1 MRREINIGFIIALAS
16 VFISTVSCSSPED
29 RWKGTITTDERGVRV
44 VRNPKEPLYRANI
57 ISLEEELTIKG
68 GQGEQ
73 MFMNLVSIA
82 LDRDGLIY
90 LLDARA
96 GNIKVYGDSGQ
107 FQRVIG
113 RRGQGPGEFGGPE
126 RLAITP
132 QDEIMVSDP
141 ARRLIHFLDL
151 AGRYLRQIPQNMPFF
166 SGPKFLSNGDMVASY
181 AILGDAY
188 ETVLC
193 RFNTDLKPVFTY
205 SSIPM
210 YKLPRVHIFLYHFVH
225 DLQWDISPNDEVVC
239 GVMTAPEYELHVYD
253 AQGKM
258 IKKIIKDYEPIEIT
272 GDEYI
277 RLTEKW
283 FGRPPT
289 GGRFDLVVPKHYPPF
304 HTFLA
309 DDEGRLFVRRF
320 EEAEKGER
328 IYCEVFDPQGRYLTD
343 IVFPEKKIPALFQG
357 GKIYTREEDEDGY
370 QVVKR
375 YKIKWKF

>member
-1 MRREINIGFIIALAS
+1 MKREINIGFIIALAS
-16 VFISTVSCSSPED
+16 VFISIVSCSSPED
-29 RWKGTITTDERGVRV
+29 RWKGTITTDERGVTV

-73 MFMNLVSIA
+73 MFMNLASIA
-82 LDRDGLIY
+82 LDREGLIY

-96 GNIKVYGDSGQ
+96 GNIKVFDNSGQ

-113 RRGQGPGEFGGPE
+113 QRGQGPGEFGGPE

-132 QDEIMVSDP
+132 QNEIMVSDP
-141 ARRLIHFLDL
+141 ARRLLHFLDL
-151 AGRYLRQIPQNMPFF
+151 EGRYLRQIPQNMPFF
-166 SGPKFLSNGDMVASY
+166 SGPKFLSKGDMVASY
-181 AILGDAY
+181 AILGDEY
-188 ETVLC
+188 KTVLC
-193 RFNTDLKPVFTY
+193 RFNSDLKPVFTY

-210 YKLPRVHIFLYHFVH
+210 YKLPRVHIFLYRFVY
-225 DLQWDISPNDEVVC
+225 DLQWDIGPNDEVVW
-239 GVMTAPEYELHVYD
+239 GMMTAPEYELHVHD

-258 IKKIIKDYEPIEIT
+258 IKKIIKGYDPVEIT
-272 GDEYI
+272 EDEYT
-277 RLTEKW
+277 RLMERW

-289 GGRFDLVVPKHYPPF
+289 GGKFELVIPKHYPPF

-309 DDEGRLFVRRF
+309 NDEGRLFVRRF

-328 IYCEVFDPQGRYLTD
+328 IYCEIFDPQGRYLTD
-343 IVFPEKKIPALFQG
+343 FAFPEKKIPALFHS
-357 GKIYTREEDEDGY
+357 GKVYIREEDEDGY

-375 YKIKWKF
+375 YKIKWK